1 MHVKAPWDM
10 TVNRRILD
18 MEYAVRGPIPQRAA
32 ELKQEGRRIIPC
44 NLGNPQ
50 ALGQQPISFYRE
62 VLSLVEHP
70 VRIERERRLKALFNG
85 GALGG
90 LGGPGEPGGPGGPGG
105 LGALDGLGGPGG
117 PGGLEHDEFHSDYVL
132 DLSER
137 YLSQMET
144 GMGAYSDSSGPRFIR
159 EAVADFIDRRDGA
172 DDADRGAVPRSDP
185 DQVFITNGASEGVR
199 YVIDLLID
207 DTSDGI
213 MIPIP
218 QYPLYSAAIKR
229 CGGVQVDYFLD
240 EESGWALD
248 RGLLESSL
256 EDARGRG
263 VDVKAIVVINPGNPT
278 GAVLTEETVREVV
291 AFAGDNGLAIIAD
304 EVYQENVYGGDAGF
318 VSFARVLGRSGVPL
332 FSVHSTSKGY
342 YGECGHRGGYLEI
355 RNAPRVRNT
364 ELSFTDL
371 VLKQASVN
379 ICSNTVGQLM
389 MYLLVNP
396 PPENA
401 EPYRRFTNER
411 RKILEDLHDKAVM
424 IRSGFDQ
431 MEGVSCFG
439 RTGAMYLF
447 PRLDWLPEGTNDF
460 DYCMALLE
468 RTGLV
473 TVNGE
478 GFGQRPGTS
487 HLRIAFLPPREVIEE
502 VLPKWIAFHNAYV
515 N

>member
-1 MHVKAPWDM
+1 MASTKTWDIS
-10 TVNRRILD
+10 VNRNILE

-32 ELKQEGRRIIPC
+32 ELKKTGQSIIPC

-70 VRIERERRLKALFNG
+70 VRIDRERRLKSLFNG
-85 GALGG
+85 GAL
-90 LGGPGEPGGPGGPGG
+90 
-105 LGALDGLGGPGG
+105 DGLDSG
-117 PGGLEHDEFHSDYVL
+117 DFHSDYVI

-137 YLSQMET
+137 FLAKMET
-144 GMGAYSDSSGPRFIR
+144 GMGAYSESSGPQFIR
-159 EAVADFIDRRDGA
+159 EAVADFIDRRDGVN
-172 DDADRGAVPRSDP
+172 DQRGQRSLP

-207 DTSDGI
+207 DEDDGI

-229 CGGVQVDYFLD
+229 CGGAQVDYFLD
-240 EESGWALD
+240 EEAGWTTERTA
-248 RGLLESSL
+248 LESSID
-256 EDARGRG
+256 EARTRG
-263 VDVKAIVVINPGNPT
+263 VNVKAIVVINPGNPT
-278 GAVLTEETVREVV
+278 GAILDEETIRDVI
-291 AFAGDNGLAIIAD
+291 AFAGENGLAIIAD
-304 EVYQENVYGGDAGF
+304 EVYQENVYEAGF
-318 VSFARVLGRSGVPL
+318 VSFARLLGRSEVPL
-332 FSVHSTSKGY
+332 FSVHSTSKGF

-355 RNAPRVRNT
+355 RNAPRVKDT
-364 ELSFTDL
+364 DISFTDL
-371 VLKQASVN
+371 VFKQAMVN

-396 PPENA
+396 PPENS
-401 EPYRRFTNER
+401 EPYLRFTNER
-411 RKILEDLHDKAVM
+411 RRILEDLHDKAAM
-424 IRSGFDQ
+424 IRAGFVH

-447 PRLDWLPEGTNDF
+447 PRLDKLPGGTNDF
-460 DYCMALLE
+460 DYCMRLLE
-468 RTGLV
+468 CTGLV

-478 GFGQRPGTS
+478 GFGQQPGTS
-487 HLRIAFLPPREVIEE
+487 HLRIAFLPPRDVIEE
-502 VLPKWIAFHNAYV
+502 VLPAWIDFHNEYV

>member
-1 MHVKAPWDM
+1 MNADTRRDM
-10 TVNRRILD
+10 QVNRRILE
-18 MEYAVRGPIPQRAA
+18 MEYAVRGPISQRAA
-32 ELKQEGRRIIPC
+32 ELKQQGRRIIPC
-44 NLGNPQ
+44 HLGNPQ

-70 VRIERERRLKALFNG
+70 VRIERERRLRSLYDG
-85 GALGG
+85 GT
-90 LGGPGEPGGPGGPGG
+90 
-105 LGALDGLGGPGG
+105 LDGL
-117 PGGLEHDEFHSDYVL
+117 ERDDFHSDYVL

-137 YLSQMET
+137 YLERMET
-144 GMGAYSDSSGPRFIR
+144 GMGAYSDSNGPQFIR
-159 EAVADFIDRRDGA
+159 EAVAGYIDRRDGA
-172 DDADRGAVPRSDP
+172 DGAQVPRSDP
-185 DQVFITNGASEGVR
+185 DQVFITNGASEAVR

-207 DTSDGI
+207 DESDGI

-218 QYPLYSAAIKR
+218 QYPLYSAAIRR
-229 CGGVQVDYFLD
+229 CGGVQVDYFLH

-248 RGLLESSL
+248 RTLLESSL
-256 EDARGRG
+256 EDARERG

-278 GAVLTEETVREVV
+278 GAVLNGETIGEVI
-291 AFAGDNGLAIIAD
+291 AFAGQNGLAVIAD
-304 EVYQENVYGGDAGF
+304 EVYQENVYDADAGF
-318 VSFARVLGRSGVPL
+318 VSFARVLGRSDVPL
-332 FSVHSTSKGY
+332 FSVHSTSKGF

-355 RNAPRVRNT
+355 RNAPRIRGT
-364 ELSFTDL
+364 DLSFTDL

-389 MYLLVNP
+389 MYLLVSP

-411 RKILEDLHDKAVM
+411 RKILDDLHDKAVM
-424 IRSGFDQ
+424 IRAGFDR
-431 MEGVSCFG
+431 MDGVSCFG

-447 PRLDWLPEGTNDF
+447 PRLDRLPEGTNDF
-460 DYCMALLE
+460 DYCIRLLE

-478 GFGQRPGTS
+478 GFGQKPGTS
-487 HLRIAFLPPREVIEE
+487 HLRIAFLPPRDVIEE
-502 VLPKWIAFHNAYV
+502 VLPAWIEFHNAYV